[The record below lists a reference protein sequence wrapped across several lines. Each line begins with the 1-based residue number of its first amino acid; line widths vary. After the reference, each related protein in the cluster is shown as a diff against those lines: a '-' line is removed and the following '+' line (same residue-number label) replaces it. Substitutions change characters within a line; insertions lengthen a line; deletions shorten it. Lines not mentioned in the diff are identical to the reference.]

1 MTPRSPR
8 ARPSRG
14 ADLAHALAFA
24 QFRRLWTSSLLSWGA
39 QWIQQAALGW
49 VVYEVTGSGAL
60 VGAVLGVR
68 AIPMFLLAP
77 LSGVAADRFARR
89 RLLQASQALA
99 ATVSFAVGA
108 ALALGLVQTW
118 MLFAFT
124 VVMGASNVI
133 DRPARFSTA
142 FDLVPRDVAARAVA
156 LNTIGFSLAR
166 IAGPAIAGYLIAG
179 VGAAG
184 CFLVQGV
191 LYAASGFMVLA
202 VAFPPARAST
212 GRSALADM
220 QEVLRFAAADRGMR
234 LLIALGALPFFLL
247 IPVWNT
253 LFPIYAK
260 DEFAAGPEGF
270 GLLLTAVGLGGTIGG
285 FIANALART
294 ERQALIQA
302 TWVVVMALAILGV
315 AASPTL
321 ISAAAC
327 AFVGGTAEMA
337 HAASNMAT
345 VQMAAPETMRG
356 RVASLTMLYP
366 AMISTGSFIAGP
378 LADVLG
384 ARGASVALAA
394 TAIGAVAALYFV
406 APQIREMRIK

>member
-1 MTPRSPR
+1 M
-8 ARPSRG
+8 
-14 ADLAHALAFA
+14 
-24 QFRRLWTSSLLSWGA
+24 
-39 QWIQQAALGW
+39 
-49 VVYEVTGSGAL
+49 VYELTGSAAL
-60 VGAVLGVR
+60 VGTVLGVR

-77 LSGVAADRFARR
+77 MSGVAADRVARR
-89 RLLQASQALA
+89 RLLQTSQAIA
-99 ATVSFAVGA
+99 AIVSFAVGA
-108 ALALGLVQTW
+108 ALALGVVQVW

-124 VVMGASNVI
+124 ILMGASNVI

-142 FDLVPRDVAARAVA
+142 FDLVPRDVAVKAVA

-166 IAGPAIAGYLIAG
+166 IVGPAIAGYLIAA

-191 LYAASGFMVLA
+191 LYAASGLLVLA
-202 VAFPPARAST
+202 VAFPPPRAPS

-220 QEVLRFAAADRGMR
+220 QEVLRYASADRGMR
-234 LLIALGALPFFLL
+234 ILIVLGALPYLLL

-260 DEFAAGPEGF
+260 DEFLAGPQGL
-270 GLLLTAVGLGGTIGG
+270 GLLLTAVGLGGTLGG
-285 FIANALART
+285 FIANALARY

-302 TWVVVMALAILGV
+302 AWIVLMASAIIGV

-321 ISAAAC
+321 VAAAAC
-327 AFVGGTAEMA
+327 AFVGGIAEMA
-337 HAASNMAT
+337 LTASNMAT
-345 VQMAAPETMRG
+345 VQMAAPDTMRG

-366 AMISTGSFIAGP
+366 AMISTGSFITGP
-378 LADVLG
+378 LAELLG

-394 TAIGAVAALYFV
+394 TAIGSVAILYFY
-406 APQIREMRIK
+406 APHLREMRHK